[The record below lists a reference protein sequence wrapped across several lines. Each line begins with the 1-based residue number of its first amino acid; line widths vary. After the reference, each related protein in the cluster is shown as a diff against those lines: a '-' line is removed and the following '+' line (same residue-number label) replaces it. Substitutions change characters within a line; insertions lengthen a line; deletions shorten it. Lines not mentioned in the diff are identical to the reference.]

1 LKLPKRQPVIVR
13 AVSRMKRRITRKQTK
28 KQRRTRRKQRGG
40 FGYVIPPDAIVVH
53 RDMDDSGTNPPR
65 LMTKRSMDA
74 SISDSERA

>member
-1 LKLPKRQPVIVR
+1 
-13 AVSRMKRRITRKQTK
+13 MKRRITRRQTK
-28 KQRRTRRKQRGG
+28 NRRRTRRKQRGG

-65 LMTKRSMDA
+65 LMTKRNMDA